1 MVDTNYSLTIPSGV
15 KVLEV
20 YLSIDSLDEYAE
32 GSIYIGNNKGS
43 KLWFSVEGWWEDGF
57 PDDMTDYVG
66 VTPGKTYSLF
76 ISMDVDGGSSGYIAY
91 SPTINNKTPTIY
103 DY

>member
-1 MVDTNYSLTIPSGV
+1 MNDTNYSLTIPSGV

-20 YLSIDSLDEYAE
+20 YLSIDSLNE
-32 GSIYIGNNKGS
+32 GVESYISILNNKGD
-43 KLWFSVEGWWEDGF
+43 KTWADVQGWWEDGF
-57 PDDMTDYVG
+57 PDYITNYVG
-66 VTPGKTYSLF
+66 VTPGKTYSLY
-76 ISMDVDGGSSGYIAY
+76 INMDVEGDSSGYIAY